1 MAHNSLPA
9 ARTKR
14 KQTHGVT
21 NTAQETMTIT
31 QANTQI
37 SPPEHSQLL
46 HTLLKLLVQ
55 RLPTDTLVLAKPQL
69 YPTLGIAP
77 IVIVLH
83 EPEHTAG

>member
-1 MAHNSLPA
+1 
-9 ARTKR
+9 
-14 KQTHGVT
+14 
-21 NTAQETMTIT
+21 MTIPRKHRV
-31 QANTQI
+31 

-77 IVIVLH
+77 IIIVLH
-83 EPEHTAG
+83 EQKHTQMQVNPLQKS